1 MMKYITLEYIKAH
14 SRIDELRKNLGETD
28 LVTLYAES
36 AEQTVLNYLNR
47 SLEDLIDNYAE
58 VPAPVMHAT
67 LMLVDLSYMQRSP
80 ISVQNLYT
88 VPYTFDVL
96 LKPYMIL

>member
-1 MMKYITLEYIKAH
+1 MMKYITLDYIKAH
-14 SRIDELRKNLGETD
+14 SRLDELREDLRETD

-36 AEQTVLNYLNR
+36 AEQTVLSYLNR
-47 SLEDLIDNYAE
+47 SLEDLIDNYGE

-80 ISVQNLYT
+80 VTAQNLYT

>member
-1 MMKYITLEYIKAH
+1 MMKYITLDYIKAH
-14 SRIDELRKNLGETD
+14 SRLDELREDLRETD

-36 AEQTVLNYLNR
+36 AEQTVLSYLNR
-47 SLEDLIDNYAE
+47 SLEDLIDNYGE
-58 VPAPVMHAT
+58 VPAPIVHAT

-80 ISVQNLYT
+80 VTAQNLYT

>member
-1 MMKYITLEYIKAH
+1 MMKYITIEYIKAH
-14 SRIDELRKNLGETD
+14 SRIDELRENLGETD
-28 LVTLYAES
+28 LGTLYAES

>member
-14 SRIDELRKNLGETD
+14 SRIDELLENLVEND

-36 AEQTVLNYLNR
+36 ALETVFNYLNR

>member
-14 SRIDELRKNLGETD
+14 SRIDELRENLEETD

>member
-1 MMKYITLEYIKAH
+1 MMKYITLEYIKSH
-14 SRIDELRKNLGETD
+14 SRIDELRENLRETD

>member
-14 SRIDELRKNLGETD
+14 SRIDELRENLGETD
-28 LVTLYAES
+28 IVTLYAES

>member
-14 SRIDELRKNLGETD
+14 SRIDELRENLGETD
-28 LVTLYAES
+28 LVILYAES

>member
-1 MMKYITLEYIKAH
+1 MMKYLTLDYIKSH
-14 SRIDELRKNLGETD
+14 SRIDELHEDLGETD

-36 AEQTVLNYLNR
+36 AEETVLNYLNR

-80 ISVQNLYT
+80 ISVQTLYT

>member
-14 SRIDELRKNLGETD
+14 SRIDELRESLGETD
-28 LVTLYAES
+28 LVILYAES